1 MRFTKGKQTVY
12 TVDYLMDDGSK
23 VLIEGIVV
31 EPPVEPDPREPTVII
46 TDVLVVDQKNNPQK
60 GLYPVSVSLAKELI
74 YQEWVKEAL

>member
-1 MRFTKGKQTVY
+1 MRQSKQTIY
-12 TVDYLMDDGSK
+12 TVEYPLEDGSK

-31 EPPVEPDPREPTVII
+31 EPPLEPDPREPAVLI
-46 TDVLVVDQKNNPQK
+46 TDILVVDQKNNPQK